1 MLRLLAPVLCVLSL
15 AGRPLPSFDINLDLA
30 PELRFKAVLT
40 TYNATI
46 WAFYQKL
53 FVEQPEVQKFVHD
66 LVKKRGPENA
76 EMQAEIQGVANVMA
90 MSVEAAGALQL
101 LYELQTLMVPIENV
115 TSPYP
120 IFPWRGPGCTGIIAM
135 DKTGAVRHARNM
147 DFSPKF
153 LMQNL
158 TYQARFLRN
167 GTEVFRAQMIAAY
180 SCIVTGM
187 RMGTNGFTIETNT
200 RYTSHVGG
208 NQEMF
213 HHLLVDKR
221 DLNGWTLRKVLET
234 SADYEAALT
243 AVSVTPL
250 VATQYVIMSGNRK
263 GNIVSRDP
271 NGVANLMTLGQP
283 NFECRSD
290 YIIVTNF
297 DYFFHDFREYFDYT
311 GEIGHPR
318 RIEAQKLLNASS
330 DLTQDVLFHTISA
343 KGVFATDTIFQAIMS
358 VELNLWNVSL
368 PNLD

>member
-1 MLRLLAPVLCVLSL
+1 LFV
-15 AGRPLPSFDINLDLA
+15 INLDDA
-30 PELRFKAVLT
+30 PEVRFKAVLT

-46 WAFYQKL
+46 WSFYQTI

-76 EMQAEIQGVANVMA
+76 EMQAEVQGVSTITG
-90 MSVEAAGALQL
+90 MSIDAAAAVQL
-101 LYELQTLMVPIENV
+101 LYELQTLMVPIENI

-120 IFPWRGPGCTGIIAM
+120 TMPWRGPGCTGIIAV
-135 DKTGAVRHARNM
+135 DKTGVVHHARDM
-147 DFSPKF
+147 DFSPKYF
-153 LMQNL
+153 MQNL
-158 TYQARFLRN
+158 TYEARFLRN
-167 GTEVFRAQMIAAY
+167 GSEVFRAQMIAAY

-200 RYTSHVGG
+200 RYTSHLGG
-208 NQEMF
+208 NEEMM

-221 DLNGWTLRKVLET
+221 DLNGWTMRKVLEDAT
-234 SADYEAALT
+234 SYEEALA
-243 AVSVTPL
+243 AVSQKPL
-250 VATQYVIMSGNRK
+250 VATQYVIMSGNKK
-263 GNIVSRDP
+263 GHIVSRDP
-271 NGVANLMTLGQP
+271 NSVANLMTLGQP
-283 NFECRSD
+283 NFECRAD

-330 DLTQDVLFHTISA
+330 DLNKDVLFNTISA
-343 KGVFATDTIFQAIMS
+343 KGVLATDTIFQAIMS

-368 PNLD
+368 PDLA